1 MRDFQLIIFQFVAIL
16 TIVVINGG
24 CKSILPAK
32 KVTRVNQ
39 DLTHLESPNWQSQLT
54 KVEEMEIYLA
64 QRQEQLAN
72 ELAERIANLAE
83 RKMELASILAENKIA
98 AKEQKLLAK
107 PNYSM
112 ENFFLQPQAE
122 SRLDNSPMASPTTTK
137 LISPTLTSQVA
148 KDLIRPTKTGF
159 IFTLGDSSF
168 VTNQAELTTDALH
181 YLSNITVLLQKCP
194 THPILITNYV
204 DSTEPQLEL
213 LQRRVNMIQQI
224 LVNFGVNPRRIISHS
239 KKKNSVSQIETTQSD
254 CQAHHCIEIMLF
266 NGTI

>member
-1 MRDFQLIIFQFVAIL
+1 MRDLQPIICQLVIIW
-16 TIVVINGG
+16 TIVIINGG
-24 CKSILPAK
+24 CNSILPAK
-32 KVTRVNQ
+32 TVTIANR

-54 KVEEMEIYLA
+54 KVEEIEIYLA

-72 ELAERIANLAE
+72 EMAERIANLAE
-83 RKMELASILAENKIA
+83 RKIELASILAEKKIA
-98 AKEQKLLAK
+98 AKEQELLSK
-107 PNYSM
+107 PNQSM
-112 ENFFLQPQAE
+112 KNIFQPQAE
-122 SRLDNSPMASPTTTK
+122 SRLDNFPMASPTTTK
-137 LISPTLTSQVA
+137 LISPTLTGQVT

-168 VTNQAELTTDALH
+168 VTNQVELTTDAHH
-181 YLSNITVLLQKCP
+181 YLSNMAVLLQKSP

-213 LQRRVNMIQQI
+213 LQRRVNIIRQT

-239 KKKNSVSQIETTQSD
+239 KKKNSVNRVETTQSD